1 MAIRATP
8 NLPEKQ
14 KPPFA
19 LIDSSVKPATPDL
32 ILFDDAE
39 IPIEIVTELL
49 FEDIGSIEILNIAR
63 SDIING
69 REISYGLMS
78 KLSDLSKRYS
88 PNNIFKLSGTLNE
101 FFNNFSIKYKLHVP
115 EEGTGPN
122 KVYIGEENSFDCA
135 GFPVLTVLGDD
146 VVNCFNTFA
155 EAQEFVS
162 EQDIER
168 DLVYSEQET
177 GNIIVDVINLKR
189 DDLVE
194 IELLVDGS
202 LEDDTIY

>member
-1 MAIRATP
+1 MGIRATP
-8 NLPEKQ
+8 NLPEKEKQ
-14 KPPFA
+14 PLA
-19 LIDSSVKPATPDL
+19 LINASVKPASPDL
-32 ILFDDAE
+32 ILFEDAE
-39 IPIEIVTELL
+39 IPIDIVTELL
-49 FEDIGSIEILNIAR
+49 FENIGSIEILSISR

-69 REISYGLMS
+69 REISYGLMG

-88 PNNIFKLSGTLNE
+88 PNNMFKLSGTLNE
-101 FFNNFSIKYKLHVP
+101 FFNKFSIRYKLHVP
-115 EEGTGPN
+115 EKGTGPN
-122 KVYIGEENSFDCA
+122 KIYIGEENSFDCS

-155 EAQEFVS
+155 EAQQFVS

-177 GNIIVDVINLKR
+177 GDIIVDVVNLKR

-194 IELLVDGS
+194 IELLVSGT